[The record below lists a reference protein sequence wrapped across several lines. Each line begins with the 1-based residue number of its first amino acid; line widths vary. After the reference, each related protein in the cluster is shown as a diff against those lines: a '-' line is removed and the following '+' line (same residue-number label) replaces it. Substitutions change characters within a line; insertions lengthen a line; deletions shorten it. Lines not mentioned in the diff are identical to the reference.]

1 MILDLNPLPYRLA
14 LDIITWCFDNDIDR
28 AKAFQL
34 TEAMTIPAH
43 EREFQEVE
51 WTLDIPD
58 HYVSWL
64 ILKYT

>member
-14 LDIITWCFDNDIDR
+14 LDIIKWCFDNDIDR
-28 AKAFQL
+28 AKAIQL
-34 TEAMTIPAH
+34 TEAMTIPAQ
-43 EREFQEVE
+43 ERDEVD